1 MARILTIN
9 GVQCKL
15 VEQVNN
21 TINVCFRNTPQE
33 KVQEILTTLQ
43 EKYNSVEKHVNYVFP
58 MSMRNN
64 NMTGYFACKC
74 K

>member
-15 VEQVNN
+15 IEQVNN

-43 EKYNSVEKHVNYVFP
+43 EKYNSVEKHINYVFP
-58 MSMRNN
+58 ISMRNN
-64 NMTGYFACKC
+64 NMTGYFTCKC
-74 K
+74 E